1 MVSAEHKDPEISQ
14 EATPVD
20 FFSFI
25 NGKSDLYLVGDLGTM
40 RRPDEFI
47 SSLISRSSRALE
59 YVGSG
64 VNVSKC

>member
-1 MVSAEHKDPEISQ
+1 MVSAEQTDPEISQ

-20 FFSFI
+20 YFSFI
-25 NGKSDLYLVGDLGTM
+25 NGNSDVYLVGDLGIM

-47 SSLISRSSRALE
+47 SSLIPRSRRALE